1 MGNEIR
7 TNTPFDDTD
16 SPSQWPDSPLWDG
29 REFSACNQS
38 VLEMYID
45 KVKPR
50 SILEIGVSRLSTNKA
65 DQTSTSVFLSKKS
78 PDCVYIGVD
87 IEDKSHVKGESVF
100 TLKADSGNIE
110 QVMEFARSKGV
121 EGFDFIFID
130 GWHSIN
136 QVLKEWE
143 YSNFLNKG
151 GVIGFH
157 DTNYHPGPKALLN
170 SLKDWK
176 VDWHCDHDW
185 GIAFVTKHINN
196 ENNQPQGKPKR
207 AKRTKGKLD

>member
-1 MGNEIR
+1 MGKEIR
-7 TNTPFDDTD
+7 TFTPFDDTD

-38 VLEMYID
+38 VLESYL
-45 KVKPR
+45 KENYR
-50 SILEIGVSRLSTNKA
+50 SILEIGVSRLTTNKA
-65 DQTSTSVFLSKKS
+65 DQTSTSVFLSKKH
-78 PDCVYIGVD
+78 PDCIYIGVD
-87 IEDKSHVKGESVF
+87 IEDKSHVKGQNVF

-121 EGFDFIFID
+121 QGFDLIFID

-143 YSNFLNKG
+143 YSNFLNEG

-170 SLKDWK
+170 SLEGWE
-176 VDWHCDHDW
+176 VSWHCDHDW
-185 GIAFVTKHINN
+185 GIAFVTKHKKD
-196 ENNQPQGKPKR
+196 ENNQPPGKPKR
-207 AKRTKGKLD
+207 AKRTKGELG